1 MSRISDYTDDPA
13 SQTSSFK
20 QNFDFVSPE
29 EIQFFNETLLHDF
42 EQLNR
47 KSFVFGLQ
55 VPVELQKW
63 MDLHLQCHL
72 PPEPPTFFRGLLVLR
87 EVNCKTAPPNI
98 KLQSIPTFLFPRHHF
113 HDLFHPQV
121 ENVRMVDRFNNKN
134 SIVGTLYLTATHLIF
149 VDPEAN
155 KETWILHM
163 HIASVEKLPLST
175 TGSRLLIRC
184 KTFLSVTFVI
194 AKERDS
200 HDVYSTLIKL
210 CQPVNIQSLYCFQ
223 FTSSSDGQP
232 KSSGWDYFKL
242 ETEFRRQK
250 VPNNEWQLSNMNSDY
265 TMCDTY
271 PNLMFVPAA
280 ADKTIL
286 VGSSRFRSKG
296 RLPVLTYL
304 HPNKGSICRCSQPL
318 SGFSARC
325 IEDEQMLQEIR
336 KTNPNSSILYV
347 VDTRPRVSDDTIH
360 RQLHNLS
367 SISFLRS
374 MRWPIEQRGKATR
387 TNCSMKIRNSTF
399 LASRTSTPCG
409 RVSRSS

>member
-1 MSRISDYTDDPA
+1 
-13 SQTSSFK
+13 
-20 QNFDFVSPE
+20 
-29 EIQFFNETLLHDF
+29 
-42 EQLNR
+42 
-47 KSFVFGLQ
+47 
-55 VPVELQKW
+55 
-63 MDLHLQCHL
+63 
-72 PPEPPTFFRGLLVLR
+72 
-87 EVNCKTAPPNI
+87 
-98 KLQSIPTFLFPRHHF
+98 
-113 HDLFHPQV
+113 
-121 ENVRMVDRFNNKN
+121 MVDRFNNKN

-210 CQPVNIQSLYCFQ
+210 CQPVNIQSLYCFH
-223 FTSSSDGQP
+223 FTSSSCGDGQP
-232 KSSGWDYFKL
+232 KTVGWDYFKL
-242 ETEFRRQK
+242 ETEFKRQK

-304 HPNKGSICRCSQPL
+304 HPNKSSICRCSQPL

-347 VDTRPRVSDDTIH
+347 VDTRPRVSKDTTH
-360 RQLHNLS
+360 PCLHNLTS
-367 SISFLRS
+367 TSILRS
-374 MRWPIEQRGKATR
+374 MRWPIEQLERATR
-387 TNCSMKIRNSTF
+387 TSFSTKTLNSTSS
-399 LASRTSTPCG
+399 ASRTSTRCE
-409 RVSRSS
+409 RVSRSSSKAANKSL